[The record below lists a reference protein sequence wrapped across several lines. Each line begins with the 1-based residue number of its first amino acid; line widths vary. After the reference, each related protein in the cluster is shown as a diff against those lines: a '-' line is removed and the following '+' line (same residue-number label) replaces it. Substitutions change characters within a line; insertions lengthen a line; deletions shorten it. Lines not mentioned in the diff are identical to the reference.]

1 MKSGRKFKLT
11 NKLIEMFCDCVRSG
25 LSNRDACMACKISE
39 ETYYGW
45 VRDVENKVEDENYA
59 MKLKLIDSIKEAEV
73 QFKNIHIQNITNL
86 SKQDW
91 KASAWILERKFPKE
105 YSKFERSAI
114 LMGEEKK
121 SVEDLMPLAD
131 MLKDEDDS
139 EDSDD

>member
-1 MKSGRKFKLT
+1 MARNPKLT
-11 NKLIEMFCDCVRSG
+11 NDLIERFCDCIRSG
-25 LSNRDACMACKISE
+25 LSNRDACMACKVSE
-39 ETYYGW
+39 DSFYKWIREAEYPIEGDKYYSLK
-45 VRDVENKVEDENYA
+45 R
-59 MKLKLIDSIKEAEV
+59 KLTESIKEAEV

-91 KASAWILERKFPKE
+91 KASAWMLERKFPKE

-131 MLKDEDDS
+131 MLKDEDDN
-139 EDSDD
+139 EDGDN